1 MKQGIRE
8 TVFTGGMLGDAAL
21 GSGSGHALAQ
31 RLAELSAAS
40 GLAGML
46 TANPIG
52 LCSAVIA
59 LVLAWKQKGASPE
72 LGKSLL
78 VGAGSA
84 GTALAAGSGLA
95 ALGSGLLP
103 TLGGLILSVVVGMYV
118 RRFLLK
124 FLGVAADT
132 PVQQREAHESL
143 PEWKMPHMSPVE
155 VEVWRE
161 MLNYPYQVDD
171 DVRRMLQKALRD

>member
-46 TANPIG
+46 TANLIG

-72 LGKSLL
+72 LGK
-78 VGAGSA
+78 VCWW
-84 GTALAAGSGLA
+84 
-95 ALGSGLLP
+95 
-103 TLGGLILSVVVGMYV
+103 V
-118 RRFLLK
+118 
-124 FLGVAADT
+124 
-132 PVQQREAHESL
+132 PVPPVLRWRQEA
-143 PEWKMPHMSPVE
+143 V
-155 VEVWRE
+155 
-161 MLNYPYQVDD
+161 
-171 DVRRMLQKALRD
+171 